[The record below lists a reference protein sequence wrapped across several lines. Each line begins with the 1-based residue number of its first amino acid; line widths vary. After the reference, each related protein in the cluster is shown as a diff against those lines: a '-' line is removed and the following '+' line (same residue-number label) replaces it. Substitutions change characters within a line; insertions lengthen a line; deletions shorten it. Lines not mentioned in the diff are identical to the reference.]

1 MTVRNLSV
9 YNKENVSDPEV
20 ETLRT
25 VMLQTL
31 INPLRTN
38 HRPHN
43 LSDAWRS
50 DKNQHRQHNKSNPL
64 SLQNEPAQQKTFV

>member
-1 MTVRNLSV
+1 
-9 YNKENVSDPEV
+9 
-20 ETLRT
+20 
-25 VMLQTL
+25 MLQTL

-64 SLQNEPAQQKTFV
+64 SLQNEPAQQKKFVWSSDIPNTSDNPENPGYETEIFPE